1 MGDHGDGAEG
11 KFLQLPTAVDEVG
24 VQPAQEVGKHRAQ
37 PRRLDYTDVVPHD
50 RDEDN
55 HHLDNALRGGIP
67 RDADAGGGAHQTLV
81 PGRGAALNHEA
92 RQNTK
97 EYR

>member
-1 MGDHGDGAEG
+1 MGGHGAEG
-11 KFLQLPTAVDEVG
+11 QLLQLPTAIDEVG
-24 VQPAQEVGKHRAQ
+24 VQHAQEVGKHGAQ
-37 PRRLDYTDVVPHD
+37 LRRLGYTDVVLHD

-55 HHLDNALRGGIP
+55 HHLDYALRGGIP
-67 RDADAGGGAHQTLV
+67 RNADAGGGVHQTLV

-92 RQNTK
+92 QQNTK